1 MEIRITKVTSA
12 EVSIADAIASYM
24 IEDGDE
30 QPTTEH
36 LQNALKDDRTHL
48 FAAMIGEH
56 VVGYVLAYTFPAF
69 FISGNMAYLYDIE
82 TIEAHRRKGIGKLL
96 MKTIF
101 DHLKSLGV
109 LEVWLG
115 TGTENVEA
123 QALYKA
129 MNGEKS
135 EEVFHDFTFRIAP
148 HPKSLS

>member
-1 MEIRITKVTSA
+1 MEIRVVKVTSA
-12 EVSIADAIASYM
+12 DVVIADAIASYM

-30 QPTTEH
+30 KPTTDH

-56 VVGYVLAYTFPAF
+56 VVGYVLAYSFPAF

-82 TIEAHRRKGIGKLL
+82 VNEAHRRKGIGKLL
-96 MKTIF
+96 MKTMF

-115 TGTENVEA
+115 AGTKNVEA
-123 QALYKA
+123 EALYRA
-129 MNGEKS
+129 MGGEKS
-135 EEVFHDFTFRIAP
+135 EEVFCDYTFP
-148 HPKSLS
+148 L